1 MHISLPLCLLIGIH
15 MHMGKLLWSGLM
27 IVIIPIKKMCYK
39 DMKEFCKMPVLSIVF
54 L

>member
-15 MHMGKLLWSGLM
+15 MHMEKLLWSGWM
-27 IVIIPIKKMCYK
+27 VVIIPIKMMCYK
-39 DMKEFCKMPVLSIVF
+39 YMKEFCKMPVLSLFF